1 MRSDDRE
8 TRDRAGQA
16 APASLRRRPLAGD
29 VAIAS
34 RSQPYEGF
42 FAVEEQEL
50 RHRRFDGSF
59 SAPLHRTAFVSGDV
73 VTVLP
78 YDPLRD
84 RVLLVEQFRF
94 APHVRGDA
102 NPWKLEAVA
111 GRIDAGETPEQAAR
125 REAREEAGL
134 VLDQLVPI
142 AEYYPSPGAF
152 VEYIYSYLAVVDLPD
167 SAAGQFGLLDEAED
181 IRAHLVPFEQLQ
193 DLCQSGEIDN
203 APLLLSVLWL
213 GGRRGALRGQHGGAQ
228 GGQG

>member
-1 MRSDDRE
+1 MRSDDTE
-8 TRDRAGQA
+8 TRARAGRA
-16 APASLRRRPLAGD
+16 APASLRRHPVAVD
-29 VAIAS
+29 VAVAS

-59 SAPLHRTAFVSGDV
+59 SAPLHRTAFISGDV

-78 YDPLRD
+78 YDPARD

-102 NPWKLEAVA
+102 NPWKLEAIA
-111 GRIDAGETPEQAAR
+111 GRIDAGEAPEQAAR

-134 VLDQLVPI
+134 VLDALVPI
-142 AEYYPSPGAF
+142 GEYYPSPGAF

-167 SAAGQFGLLDEAED
+167 SAAGQFGLVDEAED
-181 IRAHLVPFEQLQ
+181 IRAHLVSFEHLLQ
-193 DLCQSGEIDN
+193 LCQSGEVDN
-203 APLLLSVLWL
+203 APLILSALWL
-213 GGRRGALRGQHGGAQ
+213 SGRRGALRGQQ
-228 GGQG
+228 VGQG

>member
-1 MRSDDRE
+1 MRSDDTE
-8 TRDRAGQA
+8 TRDRAGRA
-16 APASLRRRPLAGD
+16 APASLRRRPDAGD

-50 RHRRFDGSF
+50 RHRRFDGGL

-78 YDPLRD
+78 YDPARD

-102 NPWKLEAVA
+102 NPWKLEAIA
-111 GRIDAGETPEQAAR
+111 GRIDVGEAPEQAAR

-142 AEYYPSPGAF
+142 ATYYPSPGAF

-167 SAAGQFGLLDEAED
+167 SAAGQFGLAEEAED
-181 IRAHLVPFEQLQ
+181 IRAHLVPFDRLL
-193 DLCQSGEIDN
+193 DLCLSGEIDN
-203 APLLLSVLWL
+203 APLMLSALWL
-213 GGRRGALRGQHGGAQ
+213 SGQRGALCGRQV
-228 GGQG
+228 GQG